1 MSESGRYDVTA
12 YVFGIDAQQAS
23 RVMEVLARAVAGIG
37 LEGLSASVRI
47 GPSDDDEGMGA

>member
-1 MSESGRYDVTA
+1 MSEQRYDVTA
-12 YVFGIDAQQAS
+12 YVFGIDAAQAS

-47 GPSDDDEGMGA
+47 APNEDEEAE